1 MTVTGRNEYRVK
13 KTVDAILH
21 AGVPD
26 ERVHMVI
33 GDLTEDNVRTR
44 LVESTIGRWGHL
56 DVLVNSA
63 GGSFLDGKEGFEASD
78 NAYMQ
83 TMDINLR
90 SVIQLVRLCRPHL
103 IRSKGEIVNISSIN
117 ALNFG
122 FKQVP
127 YYAISKAGLDQFTR
141 ALAIDLIGFG
151 VRVNGVSPG
160 IVETDFMEHNGMT
173 SGVEESKK
181 VYKFYGS
188 QPNAAPYGSNASAAD
203 IANIIAFLADRSAS
217 SVIVGQMI
225 VADGG
230 TSLIMGAY
238 TFDFEKVKSA

>member
-1 MTVTGRNEYRVK
+1 
-13 KTVDAILH
+13 
-21 AGVPD
+21 
-26 ERVHMVI
+26 
-33 GDLTEDNVRTR
+33 
-44 LVESTIGRWGHL
+44 
-56 DVLVNSA
+56 
-63 GGSFLDGKEGFEASD
+63 
-78 NAYMQ
+78 
-83 TMDINLR
+83 MDINLR

-160 IVETDFMEHNGMT
+160 IVETDFMDSVQMPPFFQ
-173 SGVEESKK
+173 